1 MTAVKGYECD
11 GLLNN
16 DDELMSDFFCHLFR
30 SSELS
35 IALEKIFTLGRIK
48 KDCILIPGVTLN
60 CMLFNGYMNLLQ
72 RVKETVTGDKE
83 NRHVCKCEIQQLLV
97 NFLSKI
103 SFLLLTIEVSTRVSC
118 KLESYSSKCI

>member
-1 MTAVKGYECD
+1 MTAVKGYECN

-35 IALEKIFTLGRIK
+35 IALERIFTLGRIK

-72 RVKETVTGDKE
+72 S
-83 NRHVCKCEIQQLLV
+83 
-97 NFLSKI
+97 FLSKI
-103 SFLLLTIEVSTRVSC
+103 SFLLLTIEVSTS
-118 KLESYSSKCI
+118 